1 MSHTLHTLHSMS
13 HTHYTYHS
21 MPHTF
26 TICLCCATGCRKR
39 GRKKAKNLLLKDDP
53 FCVRVGKRVHRLV
66 KSRLLKGVSGRG
78 RCVACYARS
87 VTSPTS
93 KKRRVEGGHAVP
105 NVTRACNVIKCM

>member
-1 MSHTLHTLHSMS
+1 M
-13 HTHYTYHS
+13 
-21 MPHTF
+21 
-26 TICLCCATGCRKR
+26 
-39 GRKKAKNLLLKDDP
+39 KDDP
-53 FCVRVGKRVHRLV
+53 FCIHVGKRVHRLV

-105 NVTRACNVIKCM
+105 NVTRACNVCKKLLCVTCFRNTSLFSHDVLKQHHSVVSVTNIR